1 MLVGRGCPVHSLG
14 HCRWLG
20 GPGALSVAA
29 AAGGEA
35 LPPAPFPFLPVREC
49 PERPRGE
56 RGTLGAEGSSRA
68 VRARA
73 PPAAARLRQYMTS
86 ITRWHSHPGA
96 LPGFRQPQQ
105 RLNPA
110 PCPRRAA
117 RGSGSAFLTLHHRAR
132 SGAALGLCSARPAPS
147 CPGQSGLLLPGHCQH
162 EPEDFAYLREN
173 NLK

>member
-20 GPGALSVAA
+20 GPGAVSVAA

-49 PERPRGE
+49 PGRPRGE

-105 RLNPA
+105 RFESSPVS
-110 PCPRRAA
+110 PPRRAGLRQRIPDTSSPGSL
-117 RGSGSAFLTLHHRAR
+117 RGSARAVPGPSR
-132 SGAALGLCSARPAPS
+132 SQLSRPVWAAPAGPLPART
-147 CPGQSGLLLPGHCQH
+147 
-162 EPEDFAYLREN
+162 
-173 NLK
+173 

>member
-1 MLVGRGCPVHSLG
+1 MPCSLVEAVLCIP
-14 HCRWLG
+14 WDT
-20 GPGALSVAA
+20 
-29 AAGGEA
+29 AGGWEA
-35 LPPAPFPFLPVREC
+35 QGLFLWLQQLGERRCRLLLFPFCRSGSA
-49 PERPRGE
+49 PRGE

-117 RGSGSAFLTLHHRAR
+117 LGSGSAFLTLHHRAR
-132 SGAALGLCSARPAPS
+132 SGQRSGGCARPVPLPAVPASLGCS
-147 CPGQSGLLLPGHCQH
+147 CRATAST
-162 EPEDFAYLREN
+162 
-173 NLK
+173 NLKILLT